1 MKPGG
6 LLPLQVPSPPPYPGS
21 QRSPHL
27 KLVLRILT
35 LSFVAL
41 VYFGFT
47 HHYIDVGTTDRSR
60 FQTVTRPDILA
71 HRQSLVDQCRNIH
84 SPAGPSP
91 DFDPATRLDNDGRSE
106 RFVEGTKPTL
116 IRNAKIWTGHDDGKE
131 VIRGDVLL
139 DRGLVVDVGKIHD
152 KHLQDLKRLD
162 VIDAKGRWVTPG
174 LVDLH
179 SHIGVD
185 SSPHL
190 DGAADTNSRKAPIL
204 PWLRSIDGIN
214 THDRAFELTVSGG
227 VTTVQVLPG
236 SANNIGGQAFI
247 IKLRP
252 TSEKSTISKVLEPPQ
267 TLVTPSSNVSHLRW
281 RHMKHACGENI
292 DRVHSQVRMDAAWN
306 FRQAY
311 HTANDIKNAQDAFCD
326 AVEAEEWDAVD
337 GKTLP
342 EDYQWESLVDV
353 LRGKVRLSIH
363 CYEAVDLD
371 MIIRVSTLSHY
382 SSTLAYPPYPSRP
395 QLSNEFKFHVHSFH
409 HGGDTH
415 LVPDLL
421 KKTFGGAPTIALF
434 ASNARKKREAYRNS
448 EFAPRILAANNIS
461 VVMKSDHPVLN
472 SRYLLYE
479 AQQAHYYG
487 LSTEL
492 ALASVTTTPAKAA
505 GMSHRVGFLSK
516 GYDADVVIWDS
527 HPLAIGA
534 TPAQVI
540 IDGIHQL
547 SSPHVNTKP
556 FLLQRP
562 PKTPNFDKEARETI
576 EYDGLPPLRPHA
588 HRRYVDGEIVK
599 VVNVSTI
606 RTGEEEEVEDAGSKD
621 VYIHNG
627 KIFCTTDTG
636 SPCLSGSSI
645 LDVQDIKEVLDL
657 RGGALLPGLTS
668 FGSPLGLEEIAQEPS
683 TNDGSVPDALTGSVP
698 SIIGGTSAVVR
709 AVDGL
714 TFNGRNLLHAYR
726 GGVTRAITP
735 PSGSGFIQGLST
747 EIFTGAE
754 NSLEPRAIIQEEVA
768 LHATISH
775 SVDASISTQ
784 ITALR
789 QLLFESNTTAWQR
802 VRNREIPLVINVD
815 SADIMSTLIL
825 LKESY
830 RRSTRSDFDLTFTG
844 AAESH
849 LIAEDIAKAGI
860 SVVVTKPRPFPGTWE
875 GQRILPGA
883 PLTHHGTV
891 MKLLDAGV
899 NVGIGIVD
907 GYDVRNTRFE
917 AAWLA
922 VNSFREIGLWTSY
935 KLVSINVQRALGAGS
950 RRRYGVSN
958 ITPELVAYEGGGW
971 SDFESKVVGVFSSE
985 GGFTELF

>member
-139 DRGLVVDVGKIHD
+139 DRGLVVDVGKTHD
-152 KHLQDLKRLD
+152 KHLQDLKGLD

-267 TLVTPSSNVSHLRW
+267 TLITPSSNVSHLHW

-337 GKTLP
+337 GKSLP
-342 EDYQWESLVDV
+342 EDYQWESLVDI
-353 LRGKVRLSIH
+353 LRGKVR
-363 CYEAVDLD
+363 
-371 MIIRVSTLSHY
+371 
-382 SSTLAYPPYPSRP
+382 
-395 QLSNEFKFHVHSFH
+395 LSNEFKFHVHSFH

-421 KKTFGGAPTIALF
+421 KKTFCVMIQGGAPTIALF

-516 GYDADVVIWDS
+516 DVVIWDS

-683 TNDGSVPDALTGSVP
+683 TNDGSVPDALTG
-698 SIIGGTSAVVR
+698 
-709 AVDGL
+709 
-714 TFNGRNLLHAYR
+714 HAYR

-747 EIFTGAE
+747 EIFTRAE

-860 SVVVTKPRPFPGTWE
+860 SVVVTKPRPFPGTWRARE
-875 GQRILPGA
+875 CAFHFFLFISLLLNSWCIYRLPGA

-958 ITPELVAYEGGGW
+958 ITPELVAYEGGSW